1 MEQESPR
8 PTQFVSCPFI
18 WAWVRECNPQTT
30 FTVKENISE
39 KKARCEERKEG
50 KKIKGEGEENKEVI
64 SEGRRKGRRE
74 KRGRVDM

>member
-8 PTQFVSCPFI
+8 PTQFASCPFI

-39 KKARCEERKEG
+39 KKPGAKKERK
-50 KKIKGEGEENKEVI
+50 K
-64 SEGRRKGRRE
+64 RR
-74 KRGRVDM
+74 